1 MAILYFIQEPET
13 LCECVSLI
21 SWVQFV
27 MGCSGFFERA
37 GRFVS
42 NKWTRLYSLSF
53 VSLVIYG
60 LSATIYALLQNE
72 VLLERVL
79 QLDKLILCIMAMELL
94 LATLVFLITMI
105 SLHSWSQRY
114 VAIYQ
119 QLAEID
125 RRLIGEFGAR
135 MNYGKVVR
143 KHIVVLFTVA
153 VLYLGAVN
161 MGLARLA
168 DGHHLGIVVPAAL
181 CYIVITGG
189 PHLTGFVHMSLAEL
203 LGIRFR
209 LLQQILQPQRLQK
222 PQLENVLRSLID
234 MVKQLHYLIMDIN
247 EVYNVTLW
255 STMAHDFALST
266 TELYIIFGRSSDMAD
281 SSSSGSGIGDGSYG
295 ENPDGGE
302 AMGVMLMAFLS
313 ICMLVPFYKM
323 LIGPVYCSN
332 SIEEGRKC
340 LHLLEQLDNWFPG
353 NPSIKKLVE
362 SIMRWRLQF
371 QINFTS
377 GRSTVYDKTV
387 ITVVSGREIVRES
400 KKMRWSP
407 QQSLLIG
414 TKNDCCLSLLLSYF
428 DFSFSI
434 PRLCVTIC
442 WCSSH
447 SP

>member
-1 MAILYFIQEPET
+1 MAIFYFIREPES
-13 LCECVSLI
+13 LHECVSLI

-37 GRFVS
+37 GCFVS
-42 NKWTRLYSLSF
+42 NRWTRLYSLSF
-53 VSLVIYG
+53 VGLVIYG

-94 LATLVFLITMI
+94 LSTLVFLITGI
-105 SLHSWSQRY
+105 SLHSWSKRY

-125 RRLIGEFGAR
+125 RRLMGEFGAR

-153 VLYLGAVN
+153 FLYLGAVN

-168 DGHHLGIVVPAAL
+168 DGRQLEIVVPAAL

-189 PHLTGFVHMSLAEL
+189 PHLTGFVHMSLAEML
-203 LGIRFR
+203 DIRFR

-222 PQLENVLRSLID
+222 PQLRSLID
-234 MVKQLHYLIMDIN
+234 MVKQLHYLVMDIN

-266 TELYIIFGRSSDMAD
+266 TELYIIFGRSSDSSSSSS
-281 SSSSGSGIGDGSYG
+281 SSSSGGAGIGDGSYG

-302 AMGVMLMAFLS
+302 SMGVMLMAFLS

-353 NPSIKKLVE
+353 SPGIKELVE

-371 QINFTS
+371 KINFTS

-387 ITVVSGREIVRES
+387 ITVYTSIVCNYLLVLIS
-400 KKMRWSP
+400 FAMT
-407 QQSLLIG
+407 QQLGEQVEQQKVALQDWIG
-414 TKNDCCLSLLLSYF
+414 
-428 DFSFSI
+428 I
-434 PRLCVTIC
+434 
-442 WCSSH
+442 
-447 SP
+447 

>member
-1 MAILYFIQEPET
+1 MAILYFIREPQS
-13 LCECVSLI
+13 LHECVSLI

-27 MGCSGFFERA
+27 MGCSGFFQRA

-60 LSATIYALLQNE
+60 LSATIYDLLQNE

-79 QLDKLILCIMAMELL
+79 QVDKLVLCIMAMELL
-94 LATLVFLITMI
+94 LSTLVFLITVI

-119 QLAEID
+119 QLADID

-168 DGHHLGIVVPAAL
+168 DGHHLEIVVPAAL

-222 PQLENVLRSLID
+222 PQLENGLRSLID
-234 MVKQLHYLIMDIN
+234 TVKQLHYLVMEIN

-255 STMAHDFALST
+255 SAMVHDFALST
-266 TELYIIFGRSSDMAD
+266 TELYIIFGRSSDT
-281 SSSSGSGIGDGSYG
+281 SSSSAIGDGSYG
-295 ENPDGGE
+295 ESPEGGE

-353 NPSIKKLVE
+353 SPGIKELVE
-362 SIMRWRLQF
+362 SVMRWRLQF
-371 QINFTS
+371 KINFTS
-377 GRSTVYDKTV
+377 GRSTVYNKTV
-387 ITVVSGREIVRES
+387 ITVYTSIVFNYLLVLIS
-400 KKMRWSP
+400 FAMT
-407 QQSLLIG
+407 QQLGEQVEQQKVALQDWIG
-414 TKNDCCLSLLLSYF
+414 
-428 DFSFSI
+428 I
-434 PRLCVTIC
+434 
-442 WCSSH
+442 
-447 SP
+447 